1 MAHLPRFMY
10 RTVLATLCCGLFLML
25 TAPAALAHDRLK
37 SSSPAM
43 DAKVS
48 SIERIEL
55 EFTAQVR
62 FPAIALREAAGTLV
76 TVGKPHADGAKVTSK
91 IIGVLPPGKYVAA
104 WRVVSSDGH
113 PIEGEI
119 PFTLTGPAT
128 PSSTPTASTAPAA
141 PPTSPAAS
149 PAAPAAPA
157 SPVPVSATG
166 DQNTS
171 GGVPGLIWGGL
182 AALVVIGLAVLL
194 RRRRTH
200 RPRTTGTE

>member
-1 MAHLPRFMY
+1 MAHLPRFMH

-37 SSSPAM
+37 SSSPAT

-55 EFTAQVR
+55 EFTAHVR
-62 FPAIALREAAGTLV
+62 FPAIALREAGGTLV

-128 PSSTPTASTAPAA
+128 PSTTPTTPTTPTAPAA
-141 PPTSPAAS
+141 PPTSPAA
-149 PAAPAAPA
+149 PA
-157 SPVPVSATG
+157 SPAPVSATD

-194 RRRRTH
+194 RRRKTH

>member
-1 MAHLPRFMY
+1 MAHLPRFMH
-10 RTVLATLCCGLFLML
+10 RTVLATLCCGLFLIL

-48 SIERIEL
+48 SIEQIEL

-62 FPAIALREAAGTLV
+62 FPAIALREAGGTLV
-76 TVGKPHADGAKVTSK
+76 TVGRPHADGAKVTSK
-91 IIGVLPPGKYVAA
+91 IIGVLPPGRYVAA

-128 PSSTPTASTAPAA
+128 PSTTPTPAASTTPAA
-141 PPTSPAAS
+141 PPAS
-149 PAAPAAPA
+149 PAAGPAAPA
-157 SPVPVSATG
+157 VPVSATD

-171 GGVPGLIWGGL
+171 GGVPGLVWGGL
-182 AALVVIGLAVLL
+182 AAVVVIGLAVLL
-194 RRRRTH
+194 GRRRT
-200 RPRTTGTE
+200 RRSRTTGTE